1 MKANDYKYFPESP
14 SMPPLCADGGQYL
27 VVGRQKKKKHAKK
40 LFLVEKERIGINL
53 SISKWKVLSEGETV
67 ED

>member
-1 MKANDYKYFPESP
+1 
-14 SMPPLCADGGQYL
+14 MPPLCADGGQYL